1 MQRVL
6 IIYEVKIKR
15 LVAEKKLLITK
26 KIKRSCELGG
36 EYRIRTDHLLPA
48 RQAL

>member
-1 MQRVL
+1 ML
-6 IIYEVKIKR
+6 KKASGIKR
-15 LVAEKKLLITK
+15 NKKTVIAF
-26 KIKRSCELGG
+26 IAYYGFCG